1 MDEVTRDVEEAL
13 VAHWSHLGRWPRGDL
28 VEEGGTLRYE
38 TPVPHLPY
46 NGVLRTRLDGDDP
59 DRVIADLVDSFS
71 RRGVQF
77 LWWEHPSSDP
87 ADLVRHLAPHGLN
100 PVEQV
105 TGMSIELDGWSAE
118 PARSDIRY
126 DEVVD
131 EKAMSSYED
140 LIVSY
145 WELPKES
152 QMLVADLN
160 RYWGPGRLP
169 AHRYLAHDNGEP
181 VGKALLSLAGSP
193 GVAAIYG
200 MSVQPKAR
208 GKGVAQG
215 LTATALRRAQELGC
229 HRVVLHSSEMAV
241 DSPVAYVVMRL
252 YYPERIAK
260 ALERNR
266 VTQR

>member
-1 MDEVTRDVEEAL
+1 MDEVIRDIEEAL
-13 VAHWSHLGRWPRGDL
+13 VAHWSHLGRWPRGEL
-28 VEEGGTLRYE
+28 VEQGGTLRYE
-38 TPVPHLPY
+38 TPIPHLPY
-46 NGVLRTRLDGDDP
+46 NGVLRTHLEGDDP
-59 DRVIADLVDSFS
+59 DRAIADVVDSFG
-71 RRGVQF
+71 RRGVPF

-87 ADLVRHLAPHGLN
+87 ADLGRHLAAHGLN
-100 PVEQV
+100 PVEHV

-118 PARSDIRY
+118 RCGRVSDMTRCSTRRRCP
-126 DEVVD
+126 VTR
-131 EKAMSSYED
+131 D

-152 QMLVADLN
+152 QVLVADLN
-160 RYWGPGRLP
+160 RFWGPGRLP

-215 LTATALRRAQELGC
+215 LTATALRHAQELGC
-229 HRVVLHSSEMAV
+229 HRVVLHSSAMAV
-241 DSPVAYVVMRL
+241 GLHRRARFVERCSLTVYATTRL
-252 YYPERIAK
+252 LSSGEH
-260 ALERNR
+260 
-266 VTQR
+266 